1 MRSCLRLFA
10 RFPRSSA
17 AAGPAGR
24 HRAGRNGGPRLVPAY
39 LGNESEIAGGREGD
53 RLVFVLPDVQKGAVL
68 RIDDR

>member
-1 MRSCLRLFA
+1 V
-10 RFPRSSA
+10 
-17 AAGPAGR
+17 PAGTAV
-24 HRAGRNGGPRLVPAY
+24 HASFLPY